1 MYKITNIELL
11 GTDYTVADAKGNVI
25 KTIQIVPA
33 TEILDTALGE
43 YNTKDFTSYSDYI
56 NKSIATLTGFE
67 TVEPT
72 KTLWF
77 ATSNDEVV
85 LAELIEYAVKN
96 GYDKII
102 LEHLED
108 LGE

>member
-77 ATSNDEVV
+77 ATSNDEVI

>member
-1 MYKITNIELL
+1 MFKITNIELL
-11 GTDYTVADAKGNVI
+11 GTDYTVADSKGTVI

-33 TEILDTALGE
+33 TEILESALGE
-43 YNTKDFTSYSDYI
+43 YNTKDFTSYSEYI
-56 NKSIATLTGFE
+56 DKSIATLTGFE
-67 TVEPT
+67 KVDPT

-77 ATSNDEVV
+77 ATSDDEVV

-102 LEHLED
+102 LEHLEFLED
-108 LGE
+108 

>member
-11 GTDYTVADAKGNVI
+11 GTDYTVADSKGNVI

-43 YNTKDFTSYSDYI
+43 YNIQNFTSYRDYLD
-56 NKSIATLTGFE
+56 KSIATMTGFE
-67 TVEPT
+67 KVDPNRV
-72 KTLWF
+72 LWY
-77 ATSNDEVV
+77 ATSYDEVV
-85 LAELIEYAVKN
+85 LSELIEYAVKN

-102 LEHLED
+102 LEHLEPLAD
-108 LGE
+108 